1 VCAKTGE
8 GKTTLLFDISTQLY
22 FTKVIVVAKDLR
34 EELYD
39 TIRVHYETVSGE
51 DSIYMTDDV
60 AEMPM
65 LDELNDDDYTLYIID
80 DCLTEEKKHQDLIRE
95 IFLRGRKRKVIIV
108 YIAQGYFEVPLLIR
122 NNANYFFF
130 KRFLDERLVAR
141 IGSVLGSGMTKQ
153 QWMAMYRES
162 TRTQDDFLMIDVDAV
177 NPLYRYR
184 KRVYQRLRT
193 WPPSSVQMFVSASE
207 KEIVDKRSIRVD
219 VDGDGDSSDDDDDYH
234 GGGFEDSTS
243 YHAFPPVLVFNSR
256 DEVLEKLKLYTSAIQ
271 AGNDSVMVQN
281 VAESL
286 VDLAERKR
294 YISQQV
300 ANRVRM
306 RIRRR
311 L

>member
-1 VCAKTGE
+1 
-8 GKTTLLFDISTQLY
+8 
-22 FTKVIVVAKDLR
+22 
-34 EELYD
+34 
-39 TIRVHYETVSGE
+39 
-51 DSIYMTDDV
+51 
-60 AEMPM
+60 
-65 LDELNDDDYTLYIID
+65 
-80 DCLTEEKKHQDLIRE
+80 
-95 IFLRGRKRKVIIV
+95 
-108 YIAQGYFEVPLLIR
+108 
-122 NNANYFFF
+122 
-130 KRFLDERLVAR
+130 
-141 IGSVLGSGMTKQ
+141 
-153 QWMAMYRES
+153 
-162 TRTQDDFLMIDVDAV
+162 MIDVDAV